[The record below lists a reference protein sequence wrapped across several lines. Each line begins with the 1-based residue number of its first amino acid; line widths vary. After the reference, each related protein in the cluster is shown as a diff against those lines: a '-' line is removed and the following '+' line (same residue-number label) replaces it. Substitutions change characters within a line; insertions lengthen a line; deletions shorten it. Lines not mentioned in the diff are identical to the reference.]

1 LCFER
6 ILNELDNAD
15 AVDAD
20 LATIAVDAGSALD
33 KLADLVDANVVRE
46 AVSVSVAV
54 DLKYYRQKL

>member
-1 LCFER
+1 M
-6 ILNELDNAD
+6 NELDDAD

-20 LATIAVDAGSALD
+20 FATIAVDAGSALD
-33 KLADLVDANVVRE
+33 RLADLVNANVVRE